1 MNRENS
7 SKRSLSLF
15 YSLSTINVRVIGPF
29 LSNIII
35 FHFSKNWKL
44 VFKLAKR
51 GGGGGN
57 SIHPSIQIRSM
68 DTVIRAQT
76 RIKDITLKLPR
87 SPVDALFLLSISP
100 IFRTDCTV
108 PNQLSQTLPS
118 LSLSLSPFL
127 SVSPRSKYCFVPF
140 AANSSLLFEKN
151 K

>member
-51 GGGGGN
+51 GVGEGIQY
-57 SIHPSIQIRSM
+57 IHPFKF
-68 DTVIRAQT
+68 ALWT
-76 RIKDITLKLPR
+76 R
-87 SPVDALFLLSISP
+87 
-100 IFRTDCTV
+100 
-108 PNQLSQTLPS
+108 
-118 LSLSLSPFL
+118 
-127 SVSPRSKYCFVPF
+127 
-140 AANSSLLFEKN
+140 
-151 K
+151 